1 MRKKILILEA
11 LLSILFI
18 SCTDSDSDGIM
29 PSGQEVCI
37 NFTARPQ
44 SDDYSVNVDTR
55 GVADINVGILGVAA
69 TESDSLLDC
78 LTGLTEDSFCHT
90 LYNAE
95 FTGALPG
102 GLTSVDGTKHVF
114 PLEEESAIAAYA
126 YSPYSAQE
134 VTIGDTSCYIS
145 MDVANNRF
153 MTDYLYTGKVF
164 KSKMKYRED
173 ETFTL
178 PFSHAF
184 ANIEMIFKSIV
195 ELEGITTLVVDTF
208 ELFTNHNGKGLLD
221 LKNGLMI
228 PDKDGYADTLPYRT
242 NLLTSPIIIDEENP
256 QSKLSIYFPPAI
268 HLDSIRIAGRKDAVT
283 FDNTYAVPYE
293 VGREQFERGF
303 RYSMTFATP
312 SSFDVNWNVDPY
324 AFQYD
329 MTVYVGLQVNGETIT
344 DMSRYTIGAFYQ
356 EECRGRVEIK
366 NSAAGSYGYLRVRSN
381 KVSGETITFK
391 VYDKNTGKIV
401 TAENTLYFTSQKV
414 IGYPSTPFVV
424 NVVYP

>member
-18 SCTDSDSDGIM
+18 SCTDSDMDGIM

-37 NFTARPQ
+37 NFTAQPK
-44 SDDYSVNVDTR
+44 SDYTINVGTR
-55 GVADINVGILGVAA
+55 GAADINVGILGVAA

-90 LYNAE
+90 LCNAE
-95 FTGALPG
+95 FTGTLPG

-145 MDVANNRF
+145 IDVANNRF

-184 ANIEMIFKSIV
+184 ANIETTFKSIV

-208 ELFTNHNGKGLLD
+208 ELLTNHNGKGLLD

-228 PDKDGYADTLPYRT
+228 PDKDGYADTMSYRT
-242 NLLTSPIIIDEENP
+242 NLLTSPIIINEENP

-268 HLDSIRIAGRKDAVT
+268 HLDSIRISGRKDAET
-283 FDNTYAVPYE
+283 FDRTYAVPYE
-293 VGREQFERGF
+293 VGREQFEKAK
-303 RYSMTFATP
+303 RYYMTFATP
-312 SSFDVNWNVDPY
+312 SSFDVNWTVDPY

-329 MTVYVGLQVNGETIT
+329 MTVYVGLEVNGKRLT
-344 DMSRYTIGAFYQ
+344 DMSRYTIGAFYYD
-356 EECRGRVEIK
+356 ECRGRVEIK
-366 NSAAGSYGYLRVRSN
+366 NSAAGSYGYLRIRSN

-401 TAENTLYFTSQKV
+401 TAENTLYFTSQNV

-424 NVVYP
+424 KAVYP